1 MYKSIEANTAAA
13 TGNKGIKLTRLTLCV
28 TPFGQTNE
36 MPWVVYFSKVV
47 NVFEKYVKTWIYIY
61 IFIYT
66 YIYIYIY
73 INIYIYI
80 YLYIY
85 IFI

>member
-36 MPWVVYFSKVV
+36 MP
-47 NVFEKYVKTWIYIY
+47 
-61 IFIYT
+61 
-66 YIYIYIY
+66 
-73 INIYIYI
+73 
-80 YLYIY
+80 
-85 IFI
+85 